1 MLLLAGCP
9 GPDDQQNGATTE
21 SPMAG
26 VTLRLGV
33 VDDPAIAE
41 AVELL
46 RGEWNAQTGS
56 ELHVESM
63 TEEELTQAD
72 QLSVDALICPSFL
85 LGPLAERGL
94 VAPVPKDLLHG
105 NSADGDSAEWA
116 DVFEL
121 PRLREAAW
129 GTDVMGL
136 TFGSPVFTL
145 YYRADLLEK
154 LGRDPPQTW
163 EEYEELA
170 ILLADS
176 RDASDSSVS
185 GSDPQPWYGTIEP
198 LAPGWGGL
206 VLLARAAPY
215 AKHRDN
221 YSTLF
226 NISTMEPL
234 IAGPPFQWALEEL
247 VSATEQSGEEML
259 RHDPS
264 SAREAIWQGRCGM
277 ALTWPT
283 AAAEI
288 SSDGTTGD
296 GVTGNGEIRI
306 GIAELPGSND
316 VYNVGSRSKQRRG
329 EHEDRRVPL
338 LAIAGRI
345 GLVSKASP
353 HGEHAFQLLAW
364 LSSERFSSQVCVGS
378 PATTL
383 FRRSHKESPSEWVE
397 SSMPLPSAAAYAELT
412 EATFL
417 RQQWLHALRIP
428 GRGEYLAALD
438 EAVRRAVSKESPP
451 SEALNRAADQWRAIT
466 ERLGLPRQ
474 KTAYR
479 HSLGLP

>member
-1 MLLLAGCP
+1 
-9 GPDDQQNGATTE
+9 
-21 SPMAG
+21 MAG

-46 RGEWNAQTGS
+46 RGEWNTQTGS
-56 ELHVESM
+56 ELHVQSM
-63 TEEELTQAD
+63 TQEELVQAD
-72 QLSVDALICPSFL
+72 QLPVDALIGPSFL
-85 LGPLAERGL
+85 LGLLAERGL
-94 VAPVPKDLLHG
+94 IAPVPKDLLHG
-105 NSADGDSAEWA
+105 DSAEG
-116 DVFEL
+116 DSTERGEVFEL
-121 PRLREAAW
+121 PKLREAAW
-129 GTDVMGL
+129 EGQVVGL
-136 TFGSPVFTL
+136 TFGSPVFTV

-154 LGRDPPQTW
+154 LERDPPETW
-163 EEYEELA
+163 GEYERLA
-170 ILLADS
+170 VLLAKAG
-176 RDASDSSVS
+176 DA
-185 GSDPQPWYGTIEP
+185 QPWHGTIEP
-198 LAPGWGGL
+198 LAPGWAGL

-247 VSATEQSGEEML
+247 VATTGPSGEEML
-259 RHDPS
+259 RYDPS
-264 SAREAIWQGRCGM
+264 AAREAIWQGRCGM

-283 AAAEI
+283 AAVGIA
-288 SSDGTTGD
+288 GG
-296 GVTGNGEIRI
+296 GELRI
-306 GIAELPGSND
+306 AVAELPGSDD
-316 VYNVGSRSKQRRG
+316 VYNVGSQSKQRRA
-329 EHEDRRVPL
+329 EDEDRRVPL

-353 HGEHAFQLLAW
+353 HAEHAFQLLAW
-364 LSSERFSSQVCVGS
+364 LSSERFSSQVCASS

-383 FRRSHKESPSEWVE
+383 FRRSHQGSPTKWVE
-397 SSMPLPSAAAYAELT
+397 SSMPMPSATAYADLT

-417 RQQWLHALRIP
+417 RQQWLVAPRIP

-438 EAVRRAVSKESPP
+438 EAVRRAVTKEAAP
-451 SEALNRAADQWRAIT
+451 SEALKQAADQWRAIT
-466 ERLGLPRQ
+466 ERLGLQQQ